1 MSLFTIIDSLKDKLI
16 TKKSKNSSNLDYS
29 YIQPNLLGIK
39 HHDSIFM
46 LNIFLTALGKFN
58 DSKVDEL
65 LHVLQGQPALLW
77 NLSGKPLQGS
87 VATKLNCQI
96 IDNPWVTPGH
106 FTQAPSL
113 ECVFRQCYS
122 IKAWLDLRQDNI
134 AILHCG
140 NGRSRTGILMACFLK
155 YIGAFDHA
163 AAAFDFFCGVR

>member
-1 MSLFTIIDSLKDKLI
+1 MCFI
-16 TKKSKNSSNLDYS
+16 
-29 YIQPNLLGIK
+29 
-39 HHDSIFM
+39 
-46 LNIFLTALGKFN
+46 ALGKLN
-58 DSKVDEL
+58 ESKADEL

-77 NLSGKPLQGS
+77 NLRSQHFKLYCRKFVTWISIIFLSGKELSSGLP
-87 VATKLNCQI
+87 AKLKCQI

-122 IKAWLDLRQDNI
+122 IKAWLDLKQDNV

-163 AAAFDFFCGVR
+163 SDAFDFFCGLR